1 MTAAFVLFVLF
12 LLFVVVLLAKT
23 VRIVPQ
29 ARAGIVERFGKYKG
43 TLPAGLNI
51 LVPFIDRLR
60 YLIDLREQVVSFPPQ
75 PVITED
81 NLVVSID
88 TVIYFQVTDPVAA
101 TYEIANYIQAIEQL
115 TMTTLRNIVGGMDLE
130 ETLTSRDSINSG
142 LRGVLDEATG
152 KWGIRVNRVELKGI
166 DPPPSIKDSMEKQM
180 RADREKRAVIL
191 TAEGQR
197 QAAILTAEGSKQS
210 QILNA
215 QGDRESQILRAQADR
230 EASILRAQGEGQ
242 AIQTVFQ
249 AIHDGQPDQSLL
261 AYQYL
266 QMMPKIA
273 EGSANKVWVIP
284 SEITKAMEGLGSSI
298 HEIAGI
304 PRDATPRTRVDMG
317 PTEPQG
323 GISAVRGRR
332 AQRRQQ
338 GRRGGHR
345 GRRVG
350 RAPQPGLLGHDARRA
365 GRSHPAGRL
374 RADGPVGRRGSGRP
388 ERPGGSPGVTW
399 VEAVLIALAGVAAG
413 TINTVVGS
421 GTLITFPTLLA
432 FGVPPVT
439 ANVSNSIGLVPGS
452 VTGAIGYR
460 RELRGQ
466 RSRLLHLASA
476 SGLGGLLG
484 GGLLLWAPGAFEVV
498 VPALILLGL
507 LLVIAGPRISAYVAR
522 RHEASGGLPER
533 GAWWVWP
540 GMFACGVYGGYF
552 GAAQGVLMMAVLGI
566 GVDETLQ
573 RLNGAKNVLAALVNG
588 ISGVLFVLLADVD
601 WKIVGLIA
609 VGAVDRWRDR
619 LLGGSTPARAGPA
632 RLHRRGGRR
641 GPRGVPGLRTA
652 GQPST

>member
-1 MTAAFVLFVLF
+1 MTALLVLFVLVV
-12 LLFVVVLLAKT
+12 LFVVVMLSKT

-29 ARAGIVERFGKYKG
+29 ARAAVVERFGKYKQ

-51 LVPFIDRLR
+51 LVPFIDRVR

-304 PRDATPRTRVDMG
+304 PKNATPRTRVDMG

-323 GISAVRGRR
+323 GVGASGDPALSDATKAVQEAIAAAESA
-332 AQRRQQ
+332 
-338 GRRGGHR
+338 
-345 GRRVG
+345 
-350 RAPQPGLLGHDARRA
+350 ARPSR
-365 GRSHPAGRL
+365 
-374 RADGPVGRRGSGRP
+374 
-388 ERPGGSPGVTW
+388 
-399 VEAVLIALAGVAAG
+399 AAG
-413 TINTVVGS
+413 EPDG
-421 GTLITFPTLLA
+421 
-432 FGVPPVT
+432 
-439 ANVSNSIGLVPGS
+439 
-452 VTGAIGYR
+452 
-460 RELRGQ
+460 
-466 RSRLLHLASA
+466 
-476 SGLGGLLG
+476 GLGEVMPPAQDVPTDQSGPTDPS
-484 GGLLLWAPGAFEVV
+484 APGAA
-498 VPALILLGL
+498 PA
-507 LLVIAGPRISAYVAR
+507 
-522 RHEASGGLPER
+522 
-533 GAWWVWP
+533 
-540 GMFACGVYGGYF
+540 
-552 GAAQGVLMMAVLGI
+552 
-566 GVDETLQ
+566 
-573 RLNGAKNVLAALVNG
+573 
-588 ISGVLFVLLADVD
+588 
-601 WKIVGLIA
+601 
-609 VGAVDRWRDR
+609 
-619 LLGGSTPARAGPA
+619 
-632 RLHRRGGRR
+632 
-641 GPRGVPGLRTA
+641 
-652 GQPST
+652 

>member
-1 MTAAFVLFVLF
+1 MPTALLVLF
-12 LLFVVVLLAKT
+12 LLIIVFVVVMLSKT

-29 ARAGIVERFGKYKG
+29 ARAAVVERFGKYKA

-51 LVPFIDRLR
+51 LVPFIDRVR

-273 EGSANKVWVIP
+273 EGDANKVWVIP
-284 SEITKAMEGLGSSI
+284 SEITKALEGLGSSI
-298 HEIAGI
+298 HEVAGI
-304 PRDATPRTRVDMG
+304 PREASPRKRVDMG
-317 PTEPQG
+317 SSEPQLPRG
-323 GISAVRGRR
+323 SDDPETAATSEAVQQAIAAAESAAHPGAT
-332 AQRRQQ
+332 AQD
-338 GRRGGHR
+338 
-345 GRRVG
+345 
-350 RAPQPGLLGHDARRA
+350 PTDPGA
-365 GRSHPAGRL
+365 PAG
-374 RADGPVGRRGSGRP
+374 
-388 ERPGGSPGVTW
+388 
-399 VEAVLIALAGVAAG
+399 
-413 TINTVVGS
+413 
-421 GTLITFPTLLA
+421 
-432 FGVPPVT
+432 
-439 ANVSNSIGLVPGS
+439 
-452 VTGAIGYR
+452 
-460 RELRGQ
+460 Q
-466 RSRLLHLASA
+466 
-476 SGLGGLLG
+476 
-484 GGLLLWAPGAFEVV
+484 
-498 VPALILLGL
+498 
-507 LLVIAGPRISAYVAR
+507 
-522 RHEASGGLPER
+522 
-533 GAWWVWP
+533 
-540 GMFACGVYGGYF
+540 
-552 GAAQGVLMMAVLGI
+552 
-566 GVDETLQ
+566 
-573 RLNGAKNVLAALVNG
+573 
-588 ISGVLFVLLADVD
+588 
-601 WKIVGLIA
+601 
-609 VGAVDRWRDR
+609 
-619 LLGGSTPARAGPA
+619 
-632 RLHRRGGRR
+632 
-641 GPRGVPGLRTA
+641 
-652 GQPST
+652 

>member
-1 MTAAFVLFVLF
+1 MGTALLVLLLLVV
-12 LLFVVVLLAKT
+12 LFVVVMLAKT

-51 LVPFIDRLR
+51 VIPFIDRLR

-215 QGDRESQILRAQADR
+215 EGDRESQILRAQADR
-230 EASILRAQGEGQ
+230 EAQILRAQGEGQ

-304 PRDATPRTRVDMG
+304 PKDATPRTRVDMG
-317 PTEPQG
+317 SSEPLLPRSSDDPETRATNEAVQQAIAAAESAANPGRTARSIDPAATATDPDADDPTESG
-323 GISAVRGRR
+323 A
-332 AQRRQQ
+332 
-338 GRRGGHR
+338 
-345 GRRVG
+345 
-350 RAPQPGLLGHDARRA
+350 
-365 GRSHPAGRL
+365 PAG
-374 RADGPVGRRGSGRP
+374 
-388 ERPGGSPGVTW
+388 
-399 VEAVLIALAGVAAG
+399 
-413 TINTVVGS
+413 
-421 GTLITFPTLLA
+421 
-432 FGVPPVT
+432 
-439 ANVSNSIGLVPGS
+439 
-452 VTGAIGYR
+452 
-460 RELRGQ
+460 Q
-466 RSRLLHLASA
+466 
-476 SGLGGLLG
+476 
-484 GGLLLWAPGAFEVV
+484 
-498 VPALILLGL
+498 
-507 LLVIAGPRISAYVAR
+507 
-522 RHEASGGLPER
+522 
-533 GAWWVWP
+533 
-540 GMFACGVYGGYF
+540 
-552 GAAQGVLMMAVLGI
+552 
-566 GVDETLQ
+566 
-573 RLNGAKNVLAALVNG
+573 
-588 ISGVLFVLLADVD
+588 
-601 WKIVGLIA
+601 
-609 VGAVDRWRDR
+609 
-619 LLGGSTPARAGPA
+619 
-632 RLHRRGGRR
+632 
-641 GPRGVPGLRTA
+641 
-652 GQPST
+652 